1 MKRILCII
9 NGMNADGAETMLM
22 KLYREVDR
30 YQVQF
35 DFFVMT
41 DAIGYYEPEIK
52 KLGGNIYHIG
62 YLSIVRRP
70 LQTFKEIY
78 MCVKRNQYKH
88 ILLSTEKPYYIP
100 FLMASK
106 LAGAEILALRST
118 NSTAMKGSLVDLI
131 SHAFRFLVRGF
142 TNVRLAPS
150 ELAADFMF
158 GEKSLSRHNVHI
170 LNNGLKTKEFKFN
183 HKDRMQIRNEFNFAD
198 KIVVGNVGRFY
209 PQKNHSFLIDVFY
222 EISQIEEKAVLFLIG
237 GGVLENEIKLK
248 IKRLGLERRVVF
260 AGVRNDVRKCLMA
273 MDVMVFPSFYEG
285 MPNVVIEAQAT
296 GLPCVV
302 SDSITA
308 ECKLTDRV
316 SFLSLED
323 TPNEWA
329 MTAMKVC
336 GKNELREHYATKVQE
351 KGYDIKDV
359 VNNFCRYMQL
369 I

>member
-9 NGMNADGAETMLM
+9 NGMNVGGAETMLM

-52 KLGGNIYHIG
+52 KLGGNIYHNG

-100 FLMASK
+100 FLMTSK

-209 PQKNHSFLIDVFY
+209 PQKNHSFIIDVFY

>member
-9 NGMNADGAETMLM
+9 NGMSADGAETMLM

-52 KLGGNIYHIG
+52 KLGGNIYHNG

-170 LNNGLKTKEFKFN
+170 LNNGLKTKEFKFD

-222 EISQIEEKAVLFLIG
+222 EISQIEEKAVLFVIG
-237 GGVLENEIKLK
+237 GEVLENEIKLK